1 MATDSKPRIILDT
14 NVIISGVLFKGAVVR
29 RLLLLALNEYQLVFS
44 QATWDEL
51 AVVLQRDN
59 FEKHMPL
66 GARLRVLADLA
77 GLIEVVSTT
86 SIVADCRDPKDNKFL
101 AVAVAVA
108 VDAGVST
115 IVTGDADLLVLNPY
129 KGVSIC
135 TPAGFMQGR

>member
-51 AVVLQRDN
+51 AVVLQRDS

-77 GLIEVVSTT
+77 GLIEVVPVT

-101 AVAVAVA
+101 AVA

>member
-14 NVIISGVLFKGAVVR
+14 NVIISGVLFKGAVTR

-51 AVVLQRDN
+51 AVVLQRDS
-59 FEKHMPL
+59 FEKQMPL

-86 SIVADCRDPKDNKFL
+86 SIVTDCRDPKDDKCLSL
-101 AVAVAVA
+101 AVGS
-108 VDAGVST
+108 GVSM
-115 IVTGDADLLVLNPY
+115 IVTGDEDLPVLSPY
-129 KGVSIC
+129 KGIPIC
-135 TPAGFMQGR
+135 TPADFMLGR